1 MNTPAPSFLI
11 GSSSF
16 LEVTRTAIRCVIS
29 LKFSEIRPWTAELR
43 ACELWKMAVKCCE
56 NFSAYIFDP
65 LF

>member
-16 LEVTRTAIRCVIS
+16 FEVTRTAIRCVIS
-29 LKFSEIRPWTAELR
+29 LKFSEIQPWTAELR